1 MSHARIAV
9 YNLASGTAKEVGPC
23 AGGDAARVP
32 GPAWLQG
39 LRARR
44 DAGGHDPLRVSLWES
59 AEQAEQADE
68 LEASWVR
75 ENRLE
80 SAQVRDSLF
89 LENA

>member
-1 MSHARIAV
+1 
-9 YNLASGTAKEVGPC
+9 
-23 AGGDAARVP
+23 
-32 GPAWLQG
+32 
-39 LRARR
+39 
-44 DAGGHDPLRVSLWES
+44 VSLWES

-68 LEASWVR
+68 LEAFWVR